1 MKISKR
7 EVGDVT
13 VLELKGKVMIGSG
26 DVQLRDAIDETVN
39 NGAAKILVDLGGVS
53 KMDSSGLG
61 ELVSAHNTVTE
72 KGGRIALANLPSKL
86 YDVLGATRII
96 SVIDVFDDVD
106 EGVASFRR

>member
-7 EVGDVT
+7 DVGDVT

-26 DVQLRDAIDETVN
+26 DIQLRDAVDETLA
-39 NGAAKILVDLGGVS
+39 GGRTRILVDLGGVS

-61 ELVSAHNTVTE
+61 ELVSAHNTVSQ

-86 YDVLGATRII
+86 YDVLGVTRII
-96 SVIDVFDDVD
+96 SVFDVFDDVD